1 MKTRNE
7 YLINLTKMNT
17 MSIFKKTSL
26 WALLIISLAATSCTN
41 DDDEVPE
48 EENDLEV
55 ITDITLVFTNIDND
69 QDVLRAKAQDPDGI
83 GVEELKILGP
93 INLDGDK
100 TYTLTLEIMNNLE
113 DPGESITEEIEEE
126 DQEHQLFFGFS
137 NDAFSNPMG
146 DGNID
151 NASDPINYNDS
162 DANGNSVGLSTNWST
177 EGSQV
182 SSGTFTVRLQHQP
195 DVKTASS
202 GATDGDTDFELQFVL
217 NIQ

>member
-1 MKTRNE
+1 MKTSNE

-17 MSIFKKTSL
+17 MSLFKKTSL
-26 WALLIISLAATSCTN
+26 WALLIISLATTSCTN
-41 DDDEVPE
+41 NDDEVPE

-55 ITDITLVFTNIDND
+55 ITDVTLVFTNVENN
-69 QDVLRAKAQDPDGI
+69 QDVVRAQAQDPDGI
-83 GVEELKILGP
+83 GVEALEILGP
-93 INLDGDK
+93 IHLDGNK

-137 NDAFSNPMG
+137 NDAFSDPMG
-146 DGNID
+146 DGNMD
-151 NASDPINYNDS
+151 NTADQINYNDT
-162 DANGNSVGLSTNWST
+162 DANGNPVGLSTNWST
-177 EGSQV
+177 EESQV

-195 DVKTASS
+195 DLKTASS